1 RFSRT
6 SLSMHILPVVFA
18 LMFVVVIHRS
28 ADQQTVTMSEN
39 NVEPVNGTLSAQVVE
54 SHDNTGLSKIVAIAG
69 PANASVVVLV
79 CKTTAVL
86 AKLARM

>member
-1 RFSRT
+1 
-6 SLSMHILPVVFA
+6 MHILPVVFA

-28 ADQQTVTMSEN
+28 ADQQTVTMTEN
-39 NVEPVNGTLSAQVVE
+39 NVEAVNGTPSAQVAE
-54 SHDNTGLSKIVAIAG
+54 SRENIGLSKIIAIAG

-86 AKLARM
+86 AKLARI